1 MKCFITSELMR
12 WSMIEQIYGP
22 ILGQNPALSGGD
34 EASKKRLKEL
44 HSRVVEHVRTRLI
57 FLFMIRTTYGMVDEN
72 QSSNP
77 NTLETLLL

>member
-1 MKCFITSELMR
+1 
-12 WSMIEQIYGP
+12 MIEQIYGP

-57 FLFMIRTTYGMVDEN
+57 FC
-72 QSSNP
+72 S
-77 NTLETLLL
+77 